1 MADDYTKVIERISR
15 VPGVRGAAVVDAHA
29 GVPVVAELADTSE
42 GAMIAALAASL
53 FRMSARSGETV
64 GLGALKTAQ
73 LEAEDGHLIV
83 AGAGEMLMVAV
94 ADADAQLG
102 MIRLEASRAAE
113 ELL

>member
-1 MADDYTKVIERISR
+1 MGDDYTRVIERLSR

-29 GVPVVAELADTSE
+29 GVPVVAEVADASE

-53 FRMSARSGETV
+53 FRMSTRSGEAA
-64 GLGALKTAQ
+64 GIGALETAQ
-73 LEAEDGHLIV
+73 LEAEGGHVIV
-83 AGAGEMLMVAV
+83 AGAGEMLLVAV